1 VNDGYLSRFIWNG
14 CRDYSAALS
23 LPVICDYWKSAN
35 VDIVREAMQR
45 NLNEGVRILVSQW
58 HGVDESNNLDDFTLV
73 PLDMHA
79 PMMALVRLPDDISG
93 KGSKERKTSTDAKRL
108 QDYLYDNHIEV
119 PIKCINGILFTRVSC
134 HVYNEVREYEKLAEV
149 ALKYKQ

>member
-1 VNDGYLSRFIWNG
+1 MS
-14 CRDYSAALS
+14 
-23 LPVICDYWKSAN
+23 
-35 VDIVREAMQR
+35 R
-45 NLNEGVRILVSQW
+45 NLKEGVRILVSQW
-58 HGVDESNNLDDFTLV
+58 HGVMNESNLDDFTLV

-93 KGSKERKTSTDAKRL
+93 ISSKERKTSTDAKRL

-134 HVYNEVREYEKLAEV
+134 HLYNDGREFERLAEV
-149 ALKYKQ
+149 ALKYKV